1 MPSKINDQ
9 VQETRTIKEWLD
21 YNTYLT
27 TVVKVLLADPEVT
40 NEDIIQILCES
51 KYTTKNVLIDL
62 KIMAYINNERFDELL
77 YTYNNLTR
85 GLNKNKKG
93 ETDE

>member
-1 MPSKINDQ
+1 MPAKINDQ

-27 TVVKVLLADPEVT
+27 TVVKVLLNDTEVT

>member
-1 MPSKINDQ
+1 MPAKINDK

-27 TVVKVLLADPEVT
+27 TVVKVLLDDPEVT

-62 KIMAYINNERFDELL
+62 KIMAYINNERFDELV
-77 YTYNNLTR
+77 YSYNNLTR
-85 GLNKNKKG
+85 GLDKNKKG
-93 ETDE
+93 EINE

>member
-62 KIMAYINNERFDELL
+62 IKAGNFNLL
-77 YTYNNLTR
+77 
-85 GLNKNKKG
+85 
-93 ETDE
+93 